1 MLISFLTIFEK
12 VVILFI
18 MIFIGYLCGKT
29 GMVTKRGAQQITSI
43 LLYVVTPCLIIAS
56 LQSII
61 GQIGIKELISAV
73 FWSAFAMG
81 LAILASMLFFRKK
94 PDYQKKI
101 LRFAAAYSNSGYMGI
116 PLVEA
121 VFGSAGVAYAS
132 MYNAVF
138 SFFMWT
144 HGYTSVSS
152 KRAPGWKKIA
162 TNPGIIGLAVAFPL
176 FAFSIRLPEILES
189 PIGSLASMNTPLAMI
204 VVGIYIS
211 GINLKELFTDSNLYL
226 LSALRLVLLPGLTLL
241 LMLPF
246 GIDKTVA
253 STVLLLCA
261 APSATATA
269 MFAVQFGGDAKLASK
284 SVALTTLFSVAT
296 MPFFCVLAKQLF

>member
-1 MLISFLTIFEK
+1 MLTSFLTVFEK
-12 VVILFI
+12 VMILFI

-29 GMVTKRGAQQITSI
+29 GLVTKRGAQQITSI
-43 LLYVVTPCLIIAS
+43 LLNAVMPCLIISS

-61 GQIGIKELISAV
+61 GQIGIKALISAV
-73 FWSAFAMG
+73 FWSAFAMI
-81 LAILASMLFFRKK
+81 LAILASMLFFRKH
-94 PDYQKKI
+94 PDGQKKI

-121 VFGSAGVAYAS
+121 VFGSTGVAYAA

-144 HGYTSVSS
+144 HGYASVSS
-152 KRAPGWKKIA
+152 QRAPDWKKIA
-162 TNPGIIGLAVAFPL
+162 TNPGILGLAVAFPL
-176 FAFSIRLPEILES
+176 FAFSVRLPEILAS
-189 PIGSLASMNTPLAMI
+189 PIDSLASMNTPLAMI

-211 GINLKELFTDSNLYL
+211 GINLKELFTDRDLYL
-226 LSALRLVLLPGLTLL
+226 LSVLRLVLIPGLTLL

-261 APSATATA
+261 APSATVTA
-269 MFAVQFGGDAKLASK
+269 MFAVRFGGDAKLASK
-284 SVALTTLFSVAT
+284 AVALTTLFSVAT